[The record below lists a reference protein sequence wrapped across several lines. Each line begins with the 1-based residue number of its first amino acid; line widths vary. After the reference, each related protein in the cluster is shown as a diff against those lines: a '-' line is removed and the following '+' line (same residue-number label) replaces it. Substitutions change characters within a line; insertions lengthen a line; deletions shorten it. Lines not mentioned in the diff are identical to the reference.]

1 MRIIAAL
8 LCLVPFMALADYPD
22 PARKQ
27 AQVDQFTKWLVSEPG
42 SIVVTGSSSIRRWRS
57 IHDDLAP
64 STIIATGIPGTSMND
79 LDYFLND
86 LVLRFAPEAV
96 VIYQGDNDVMIEGV
110 SVEQIIGRFDQIVM
124 RIQAALPGVSVYVMS
139 VKPSIARWLKWPEAV
154 EINRQLAS
162 RADQLDDLTYVDVAT
177 PLLGDDGSP
186 RPDLFDQDNVHLN
199 DRGYG
204 VWTSILQPLLAAR
217 P

>member
-1 MRIIAAL
+1 MRMLAAL

-22 PARKQ
+22 PERKQ

-42 SIVVTGSSSIRRWRS
+42 SIVVTGSSSIRRWRT

-79 LDYFLND
+79 LDYFLHD
-86 LVLRFAPEAV
+86 LVLRFTPEAV
-96 VIYQGDNDVMIEGV
+96 VIYQGDNDTMIDGV
-110 SVEQIIGRFDQIVM
+110 LVEQIIGKFDKIVM
-124 RIQAALPGVSVYVMS
+124 RIQAALPGVALYVMS
-139 VKPSIARWLKWPEAV
+139 VKPSIARWPQWPKAV
-154 EINRQLAS
+154 EVNRQLAS
-162 RADQLDDLTYVDVAT
+162 RASQLDDLTYVDVAT
-177 PLLGDDGSP
+177 PLLDDDGSP

-199 DRGYG
+199 DKGYR
-204 VWTSILQPLLAAR
+204 VWTSILQPILVAR